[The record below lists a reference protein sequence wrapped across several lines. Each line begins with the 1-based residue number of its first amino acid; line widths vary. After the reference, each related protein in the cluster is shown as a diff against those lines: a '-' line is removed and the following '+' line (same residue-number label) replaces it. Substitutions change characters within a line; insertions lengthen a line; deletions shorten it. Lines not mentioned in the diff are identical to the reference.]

1 MRILTLS
8 SSPLSDRSFRI
19 GLGVVVIFAAA
30 EILSAAYYYISLSR
44 IHVTQAPVRP
54 RVVAIRKPSASPAGV
69 PPSAK
74 EAASPAAAAAP
85 GAPSVI
91 DRLLEEATALRAR
104 GDTANAL
111 ARLQE
116 ASERD
121 PKNAKVL
128 EETAKIYESIQNFD
142 RSNETWRKIQEIGPS
157 AGTSF
162 ELAATR
168 LKLGVPTL
176 ATVEPGLPGPSRL
189 DLGTSRIDANG
200 TLEGSNLGITEV
212 TATETPDP
220 DAETNLTLRIGVKK
234 RPNAAID
241 HTKVK
246 IQVYF
251 YDTVDDKDVKLT
263 DADVTYEWVTPN
275 HDWAG
280 SDPEMLAVTYTRSK
294 SNGLSPEAALSAAA
308 AAVNPGKKS
317 RASKPGPAT
326 AGESGRRKYLGYIVR
341 VYYHDQLQA
350 VRAEPARLLKLY
362 PPTPTASP

>member
-1 MRILTLS
+1 
-8 SSPLSDRSFRI
+8 
-19 GLGVVVIFAAA
+19 
-30 EILSAAYYYISLSR
+30 
-44 IHVTQAPVRP
+44 
-54 RVVAIRKPSASPAGV
+54 V
-69 PPSAK
+69 PIP
-74 EAASPAAAAAP
+74 
-85 GAPSVI
+85 
-91 DRLLEEATALRAR
+91 
-104 GDTANAL
+104 
-111 ARLQE
+111 
-116 ASERD
+116 
-121 PKNAKVL
+121 
-128 EETAKIYESIQNFD
+128 
-142 RSNETWRKIQEIGPS
+142 
-157 AGTSF
+157 
-162 ELAATR
+162 
-168 LKLGVPTL
+168 

-280 SDPEMLAVTYTRSK
+280 SGPEMLAVTYTRSK
-294 SNGLSPEAALSAAA
+294 SNALSPEAALSAAA

>member
-8 SSPLSDRSFRI
+8 SSPLSDKSFRI
-19 GLGVVVIFAAA
+19 GVGVVVIFAAA
-30 EILSAAYYYISLSR
+30 EILSAAYYYVSR
-44 IHVTQAPVRP
+44 IHVSQAPLRP
-54 RVVAIRKPSASPAGV
+54 RVVAMRTPSISLAIV
-69 PPSAK
+69 PPSAN
-74 EAASPAAAAAP
+74 EAPPPAAPA
-85 GAPSVI
+85 APSVI

-111 ARLQE
+111 ARLQQ

-157 AGTSF
+157 AGASF

-168 LKLGVPTL
+168 LKLGVPTP
-176 ATVEPGLPGPSRL
+176 AAVESGLPGPSRL
-189 DLGTSRIDANG
+189 DLGTSGTDANG

-263 DADVTYEWVTPN
+263 NAEVTYEWLTPN

-280 SDPEMLAVTYTRSK
+280 SDPEMLAVTYTRPK
-294 SNGLSPEAALSAAA
+294 SNLLSPEAALSAAA

-317 RASKPGPAT
+317 PASKPGPAK

-350 VRAEPARLLKLY
+350 VRADPTRLLKLY
-362 PPTPTASP
+362 PPSPTASP

>member
-1 MRILTLS
+1 MRVLTLS
-8 SSPLSDRSFRI
+8 SSPLSDKSFRI

-30 EILSAAYYYISLSR
+30 EFLSAAYYYISL
-44 IHVTQAPVRP
+44 IHVTQAQVRP
-54 RVVAIRKPSASPAGV
+54 GAVAMTTPSVSLAVVPS
-69 PPSAK
+69 SAK
-74 EAASPAAAAAP
+74 EAPSPAASAAL
-85 GAPSVI
+85 SVV

-111 ARLQE
+111 ARLQK

-157 AGTSF
+157 AGASF

-168 LKLGVPTL
+168 LKLGVPTPTP
-176 ATVEPGLPGPSRL
+176 AAAEPGLPGPSQL
-189 DLGTSRIDANG
+189 DLGTSRADANG
-200 TLEGSNLGITEV
+200 TLEGSNLGIAEV

-234 RPNAAID
+234 RLNAAID

-251 YDTVDDKDVKLT
+251 YDTVDDKDIKLT
-263 DADVTYEWVTPN
+263 DAEVTYEWLTPN

-280 SDPEMLAVTYTRSK
+280 SDPEMLAVTYTRPK
-294 SNGLSPEAALSAAA
+294 SNALSPEAALSAAA
-308 AAVNPGKKS
+308 AAGNPGSKS
-317 RASKPGPAT
+317 RGSKPVPAKG
-326 AGESGRRKYLGYIVR
+326 GESGRRKYLGYIVR

-350 VRAEPARLLKLY
+350 VRADPTRLL
-362 PPTPTASP
+362 

>member
-1 MRILTLS
+1 MRVLTLS
-8 SSPLSDRSFRI
+8 SSPLSDKSFRI
-19 GLGVVVIFAAA
+19 GLGVVVILAAA
-30 EILSAAYYYISLSR
+30 EFLSATYYYIGR
-44 IHVTQAPVRP
+44 IHFSPAPARP
-54 RVVAIRKPSASPAGV
+54 RVAMGTPSVSLAVAPS
-69 PPSAK
+69 SAK
-74 EAASPAAAAAP
+74 EAPSPAASA
-85 GAPSVI
+85 APSVI

-157 AGTSF
+157 AGASF

-168 LKLGVPTL
+168 LKLGVPTPTP
-176 ATVEPGLPGPSRL
+176 AVAEPGLPGPARL
-189 DLGTSRIDANG
+189 DLGTSRTDANG

-251 YDTVDDKDVKLT
+251 YDTVDDKDIKLT
-263 DADVTYEWVTPN
+263 DADVTYEWLTPN

-280 SDPEMLAVTYTRSK
+280 SDPEMLAVTYTRPK
-294 SNGLSPEAALSAAA
+294 NNVLSPEAALSAAA
-308 AAVNPGKKS
+308 AAVNPGNKS
-317 RASKPGPAT
+317 RASKRGPAT

-341 VYYHDQLQA
+341 VYYDDQLQA
-350 VRAEPARLLKLY
+350 VRADPTRLLKLY
-362 PPTPTASP
+362 PPSPTASP

>member
-8 SSPLSDRSFRI
+8 SSPLSDKSFRI
-19 GLGVVVIFAAA
+19 GLGVVVVFAAA
-30 EILSAAYYYISLSR
+30 EILSVAYYYVSR
-44 IHVTQAPVRP
+44 IHVSQAPLRP
-54 RVVAIRKPSASPAGV
+54 GVVAMRTPSVSLAIV
-69 PPSAK
+69 PPSAN
-74 EAASPAAAAAP
+74 EALPPAAPA
-85 GAPSVI
+85 APSVI

-157 AGTSF
+157 AGASF

-168 LKLGVPTL
+168 LKLGVPTPP
-176 ATVEPGLPGPSRL
+176 AAVESGLPGPSRL
-189 DLGTSRIDANG
+189 DLGTSRTDANG
-200 TLEGSNLGITEV
+200 TLEGSTLGITEV
-212 TATETPDP
+212 TATETPDA

-263 DADVTYEWVTPN
+263 DAEVTYEWLTPN
-275 HDWAG
+275 HDWAS
-280 SDPEMLAVTYTRSK
+280 SDPEMLAVTYTRPK
-294 SNGLSPEAALSAAA
+294 SNLLSPEAALSAAA

-317 RASKPGPAT
+317 PASKPGSAK

-341 VYYHDQLQA
+341 VYYHNQLQA
-350 VRAEPARLLKLY
+350 VRADPTRLLKLY
-362 PPTPTASP
+362 PPSPTASP

>member
-1 MRILTLS
+1 MRVLTLS
-8 SSPLSDRSFRI
+8 SSPLSDKSFRI

-30 EILSAAYYYISLSR
+30 EILSATYYYISR
-44 IHVTQAPVRP
+44 IHVSQAPALP
-54 RVVAIRKPSASPAGV
+54 RVAAMRTPSVSLAVV
-69 PPSAK
+69 PPSAN
-74 EAASPAAAAAP
+74 ETLAAPAA
-85 GAPSVI
+85 PSII

-157 AGTSF
+157 AGASF

-168 LKLGVPTL
+168 LKLGVPTP
-176 ATVEPGLPGPSRL
+176 AAVESGLPGPSRL
-189 DLGTSRIDANG
+189 DLGTSRTDANG
-200 TLEGSNLGITEV
+200 TLEGSNLGIAEV

-251 YDTVDDKDVKLT
+251 YDTVDDKDIKLT
-263 DADVTYEWVTPN
+263 DAEVTYEWLTPN

-280 SDPEMLAVTYTRSK
+280 SDPEMLAVTYTRPK
-294 SNGLSPEAALSAAA
+294 SNVLSPEAALSAAA

-317 RASKPGPAT
+317 SASKPAPAK

-341 VYYHDQLQA
+341 VYYHNQLQA
-350 VRAEPARLLKLY
+350 VRADPARLLKLY
-362 PPTPTASP
+362 PPSPTASP

>member
-8 SSPLSDRSFRI
+8 SSPLSDKSFRI

-30 EILSAAYYYISLSR
+30 EILSAAYYCISR
-44 IHVTQAPVRP
+44 IHLSQAPVQP
-54 RVVAIRKPSASPAGV
+54 PAIAMRTPSVSLAVV

-74 EAASPAAAAAP
+74 EASPPSAP
-85 GAPSVI
+85 AAPSVI

-157 AGTSF
+157 AGASF
-162 ELAATR
+162 ELASTR
-168 LKLGVPTL
+168 LKLGVPTPTPV
-176 ATVEPGLPGPSRL
+176 AEEAGLPGPARL
-189 DLGTSRIDANG
+189 DLGTSRADANG
-200 TLEGSNLGITEV
+200 TLEGSSLGITEV

-246 IQVYF
+246 IQVFF
-251 YDTVDDKDVKLT
+251 YDTVDDKDIKLT
-263 DADVTYEWVTPN
+263 DADVTYEWLTPN

-294 SNGLSPEAALSAAA
+294 SNALSPEAALSAAA
-308 AAVNPGKKS
+308 AAVNPGNKN
-317 RASKPGPAT
+317 RPSKRGPAT
-326 AGESGRRKYLGYIVR
+326 PGESGRRKYLGYIVR
-341 VYYHDQLQA
+341 VYYDDQLQA
-350 VRAEPARLLKLY
+350 VRADPTRLLKLY
-362 PPTPTASP
+362 PPSPTASP

>member
-8 SSPLSDRSFRI
+8 SSPLSDKSFRI
-19 GLGVVVIFAAA
+19 GLGVVVIFGAA
-30 EILSAAYYYISLSR
+30 EILSAAYYYVSR
-44 IHVTQAPVRP
+44 IHVSQALLRP
-54 RVVAIRKPSASPAGV
+54 RVVAMRTPSVSLAIV
-69 PPSAK
+69 PPSAN
-74 EAASPAAAAAP
+74 EALPPAAPA
-85 GAPSVI
+85 APSVI

-157 AGTSF
+157 AGASF

-168 LKLGVPTL
+168 LKLGVPTP
-176 ATVEPGLPGPSRL
+176 AAVESGLPGPSRL
-189 DLGTSRIDANG
+189 DLGTSRTDANG

-212 TATETPDP
+212 TATETPDA

-263 DADVTYEWVTPN
+263 DAEVTYEWLTPN
-275 HDWAG
+275 HDWAS
-280 SDPEMLAVTYTRSK
+280 SDPEMLAVTYTRPK
-294 SNGLSPEAALSAAA
+294 SNLLSPEAALSAAA

-317 RASKPGPAT
+317 PASKPGSAK

-341 VYYHDQLQA
+341 VYYHNQLQA
-350 VRAEPARLLKLY
+350 VRADPTRLLKLY
-362 PPTPTASP
+362 PPSPTASP